1 MSILF
6 FVHYHIQKT
15 VMRENL
21 MAASG
26 FSRYPAAKAFIH
38 FFLILR
44 SKNLLKILSF
54 EHFPNTLLNLTELPV
69 HIAGKVI
76 SPSIY
81 RTFVTGCHALNDKQ
95 IRVNGTV
102 HIE

>member
-44 SKNLLKILSF
+44 SKNLLKILS
-54 EHFPNTLLNLTELPV
+54 LELPV